1 MFHNKTS
8 LPGHAPPS
16 PGKGFSMKLG
26 FSLGLAI
33 ALLGQLMP
41 ATAQTNPKPSE
52 KPKQSQPSKA
62 PNQASKP
69 QKPAG
74 AAKASIAAKSG
85 PVQKTKSKS
94 AASAKTKAPAPP
106 AEITRVARPGVKPLL
121 PASLAGLSLVG
132 GVTVAASQS
141 NSIAVAQ
148 TGSHVG
154 DDLLIQLREAFV
166 RQDLPEFQRLIN
178 QSDQA
183 QLKEHPLYPY
193 AQHWAL
199 RQRLSQR
206 PIAEAN
212 AEALQREVQ
221 RFLARHDNESLAE
234 QLRKTY
240 IEWLADRESWAQLK
254 LEYPKLIFQDEAA
267 LQCLFHVA
275 RLKQVSAETD
285 SPALIAAQ
293 SRALLFAPRPLGS
306 ACGRLFNE
314 LKQQGQIDQAGL
326 QQRLRLA
333 LESNQPGAI
342 RWAAGHLGLAAAEV
356 DRAIEQ
362 PEKCLRSNHPAIAQI
377 AWVRLAR
384 QDSVDAYRRWR
395 QAEQTSWPSTVR
407 SFIVAQIASISMLRM
422 QAHALDA
429 TRDALRDSQAL
440 GAAAIE
446 AGVLGSDE
454 ALAIMARS
462 ALRAKDW
469 DSLQQVIAWMS
480 ARGQSEPSW
489 QYWRA
494 RAYRQAG
501 DEQAAQALF
510 KALAGQF
517 HFYGQ
522 LAAEDLGQS
531 IEIPPRAA
539 KPHEDELKAIAAL
552 PGVQRAFKLYQL
564 GLRPEA
570 HREWWVSTKLM
581 SDRQLLAAAELACR
595 RLVLDR
601 CVNTADRTKL
611 EHDFH
616 LRFIMPFRED
626 LEASA
631 SRVGLDTA
639 WAYGLIRQE
648 SRFLLD
654 AKSSVGAQ
662 GLMQIM
668 PTTGRW
674 IANKLGYAAF
684 KTEDLQ
690 DMKTN
695 LRFGTFYLR
704 SVFDDLEGSQAMA
717 SAAYNAGPNRPRAWR
732 ATLPGPVEG
741 AIFAEIIP
749 FSETR
754 DYVKKVLS
762 NAVYYAA
769 LQRQEAQS
777 LKKRLGEIAP
787 KATSQSLLP

>member
-1 MFHNKTS
+1 
-8 LPGHAPPS
+8 
-16 PGKGFSMKLG
+16 
-26 FSLGLAI
+26 
-33 ALLGQLMP
+33 
-41 ATAQTNPKPSE
+41 
-52 KPKQSQPSKA
+52 
-62 PNQASKP
+62 
-69 QKPAG
+69 
-74 AAKASIAAKSG
+74 
-85 PVQKTKSKS
+85 
-94 AASAKTKAPAPP
+94 
-106 AEITRVARPGVKPLL
+106 
-121 PASLAGLSLVG
+121 
-132 GVTVAASQS
+132 
-141 NSIAVAQ
+141 
-148 TGSHVG
+148 
-154 DDLLIQLREAFV
+154 
-166 RQDLPEFQRLIN
+166 
-178 QSDQA
+178 
-183 QLKEHPLYPY
+183 
-193 AQHWAL
+193 
-199 RQRLSQR
+199 
-206 PIAEAN
+206 
-212 AEALQREVQ
+212 
-221 RFLARHDNESLAE
+221 
-234 QLRKTY
+234 
-240 IEWLADRESWAQLK
+240 
-254 LEYPKLIFQDEAA
+254 
-267 LQCLFHVA
+267 
-275 RLKQVSAETD
+275 
-285 SPALIAAQ
+285 
-293 SRALLFAPRPLGS
+293 
-306 ACGRLFNE
+306 
-314 LKQQGQIDQAGL
+314 
-326 QQRLRLA
+326 
-333 LESNQPGAI
+333 
-342 RWAAGHLGLAAAEV
+342 
-356 DRAIEQ
+356 
-362 PEKCLRSNHPAIAQI
+362 
-377 AWVRLAR
+377 
-384 QDSVDAYRRWR
+384 
-395 QAEQTSWPSTVR
+395 
-407 SFIVAQIASISMLRM
+407 
-422 QAHALDA
+422 
-429 TRDALRDSQAL
+429 
-440 GAAAIE
+440 
-446 AGVLGSDE
+446 
-454 ALAIMARS
+454 
-462 ALRAKDW
+462 
-469 DSLQQVIAWMS
+469 MS